1 MKFFLSRLAF
11 ILLSTTLFVSGWML
25 MFEDQYIYYPT
36 REIYNTPK
44 TVGLKFQDIHL
55 TTDDGIALHGWLI
68 PHPNARFTLLH
79 FHGNA
84 GNISHRL
91 HLYEQ
96 WYRMGLSVFAID
108 YRGYGKSE
116 GTPSEAGFYSDAR
129 AAWKEL
135 VKRQKIPASQIIIA
149 GRSLGCA
156 VAAKLATETKPAA
169 LVLETPFTSIP
180 DMAAEHYPWIVPIQF
195 LAQTQ
200 FNTLDL
206 IGQVYAPTMVIS
218 AGNDEIVPA
227 AMSEKIYAGANEP
240 KQFITLSG
248 NHNDFDIS
256 SSSTYARAWNRWLNQ
271 LDGGVKLPANP
282 AQE

>member
-36 REIYNTPK
+36 REIHNTPK

-55 TTDDGIALHGWLI
+55 TTDDGTALHGWLI
-68 PHPNARFTLLH
+68 PHPEARFTLLH

-96 WYRMGLSVFAID
+96 WYRMGLSLFAID

-135 VKRQKIPASQIIIA
+135 VKRQKVPASQIIIA

-180 DMAAEHYPWIVPIQF
+180 DMAAEHYPWIVPVQF

-200 FNTLDL
+200 FDTLDL
-206 IGQVYAPTMVIS
+206 IGHVDAPTMVIS
-218 AGNDEIVPA
+218 AENDEIVPT
-227 AMSEKIYAGANEP
+227 AMGKKIYAGANEP
-240 KQFITLSG
+240 KQFVTLSG
-248 NHNDFDIS
+248 NHNDFDIA
-256 SSSTYARAWNRWLNQ
+256 SSSTYVRAWNRWLNQ

>member
-1 MKFFLSRLAF
+1 MKFFLSRLASV
-11 ILLSTTLFVSGWML
+11 LLLTTLFVSGWML

-36 REIYNTPK
+36 REIHNTPE

-55 TTDDGIALHGWLI
+55 TTGDGIALHGWLI

-96 WYRMGLSVFAID
+96 WHRMGLSLFAID

-135 VKRQKIPASQIIIA
+135 VKRQKVPASQIIIA

-169 LVLETPFTSIP
+169 LVMETPFTSIP
-180 DMAAEHYPWIVPIQF
+180 DMAAEHYPWIIPIQF
-195 LAQTQ
+195 LTQTQ

-206 IGQVYAPTMVIS
+206 IGQVDAPTMVIS
-218 AGNDEIVPA
+218 AENDEIVPTI
-227 AMSEKIYAGANEP
+227 MSEKIYAGANEP
-240 KQFITLSG
+240 KQFVTLSG
-248 NHNDFDIS
+248 NHNDFDIV